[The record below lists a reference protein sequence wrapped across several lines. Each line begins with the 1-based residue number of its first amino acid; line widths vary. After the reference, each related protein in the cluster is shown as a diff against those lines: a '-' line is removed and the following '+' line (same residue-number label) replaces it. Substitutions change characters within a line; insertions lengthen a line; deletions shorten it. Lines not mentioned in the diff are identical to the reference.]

1 VTRVCSCLHPSHFTA
16 TRVDFM
22 STLLH
27 VRIPNE
33 LEERLDE
40 RRRNADLNV
49 SAFVRRVIE
58 RELDRPVVEAEP
70 ERRSVSLAPVLV
82 ATRKQVE

>member
-1 VTRVCSCLHPSHFTA
+1 
-16 TRVDFM
+16 M
-22 STLLH
+22 STLLS

-33 LEERLDE
+33 LAERLDE

-58 RELDRPVVEAEP
+58 RELDRPVLDAVP
-70 ERRSVSLAPVLV
+70 ERRSASAPAVLF
-82 ATRKQVE
+82 TPRKAE